1 MSALDRMVIRMIKK
15 RYTISKE
22 IADNLQFQGWK
33 LIETVFDKDYG
44 TNIYHLEKEEVEE
57 NK

>member
-1 MSALDRMVIRMIKK
+1 MIKK